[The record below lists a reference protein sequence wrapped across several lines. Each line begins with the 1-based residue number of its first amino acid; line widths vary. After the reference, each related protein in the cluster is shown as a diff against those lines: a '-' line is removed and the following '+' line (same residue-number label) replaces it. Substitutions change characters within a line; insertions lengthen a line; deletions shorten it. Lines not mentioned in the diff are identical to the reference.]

1 MPRTLNRLGNA
12 KQVAAI
18 KADGMHSDGGGLYL
32 RIQRGGAARSWVV
45 VSTKGGKRVERSLGP
60 FDKLTLAEAR
70 ARRDSPAALEA
81 AAAPEAPHPAA
92 KTFGEFADEIVPGIV
107 AGFKNAKHRQQWE
120 NTTADIYIAPLRAL
134 PIDAVSTEDVLAV
147 LRPIWLEKNETAS
160 RLRGRI
166 ERILGAAKAGG
177 LRPID
182 SINPATWDGHL
193 EHFLPKKRKDQKGHH
208 KAMPWQALPG
218 FLAQIRANG
227 STSALALEMCVLTW
241 TRTTELTGMQ
251 LKEIDTLKG
260 TWTIPKERMKLGKEH
275 VVPLTPQML
284 AILREMTHGMNDPD
298 SFVFPGR
305 KKGRPLSNM
314 AMLQLVRRTAGNGFT
329 VHGFRSA
336 ARDWAGDA
344 TDHPREI
351 AEMALAHA
359 VGSDV
364 EQAYRRGTALLKR
377 RKLLEDWEGF
387 LATGGN
393 GPATAGSAQP

>member
-1 MPRTLNRLGNA
+1 MARTLNRLGNA

-60 FDKLTLAEAR
+60 FDKLTLAEVR

-81 AAAPEAPHPAA
+81 AAAPPPPAS

-134 PIDAVSTEDVLAV
+134 PIDTVSTEDVLSV

-166 ERILGAAKAGG
+166 ERILGAAKAKG

-182 SINPATWDGHL
+182 SINPAAWDGHL

-208 KAMPWQALPG
+208 EALPWREVPA
-218 FLAQIRANG
+218 FVAKLRAKP
-227 STSALALEMCVLTW
+227 STSALALEICILGW
-241 TRTTELTGMQ
+241 TRTTECIGARR
-251 LKEIDTLKG
+251 KEIDLAAA

-275 VVPLTPQML
+275 TVPLPPRMAAIFGELCEGL
-284 AILREMTHGMNDPD
+284 APEDFI
-298 SFVFPGR
+298 FAGR
-305 KKGRPLSNM
+305 KGGLSDM
-314 AMLQLVRRTAGNGFT
+314 AMLMLARRTAGCRIT

-387 LATGGN
+387 LGGE
-393 GPATAGSAQP
+393 